1 MPSPILPAPSAAGT
15 PASAKA
21 WLAGLAIVA
30 GLAIALWIMGRTPL
44 CTCGSIKLW
53 HGVVQSAENSQH
65 ITDWYTPSHV
75 IHGFVFY
82 VFLWW
87 LMPKASFATR
97 LLLALGIES
106 AWEIIENTNATIERY
121 RTATIAL
128 DYYGDSILNS
138 VMDVLAMVAGF
149 FLASILPV
157 WLTIALAI
165 SAELFT
171 GYMIRD
177 NLTLNVIM
185 LLYPLDA
192 IKAWQ
197 TGAGPS

>member
-1 MPSPILPAPSAAGT
+1 MAVPSAPAPSDHSGFSPAAAWAAGLT
-15 PASAKA
+15 II
-21 WLAGLAIVA
+21 AGLAFV
-30 GLAIALWIMGRTPL
+30 LWGMGRTPI
-44 CTCGSIKLW
+44 CTCGDIKFW
-53 HGVVQSAENSQH
+53 HGVVQSSENSQH

-75 IHGFVFY
+75 IHGFIFY
-82 VFLWW
+82 GVLWW

-97 LLLALGIES
+97 LVLALGLES

-121 RTATIAL
+121 RTSTIAL
-128 DYYGDSILNS
+128 DYFGDSILNS
-138 VMDVLAMVAGF
+138 VMDVAAMATGF
-149 FLASILPV
+149 WLASVLPV
-157 WLTIALAI
+157 WLTVALAVG
-165 SAELFT
+165 AELFT

-197 TGAGPS
+197 SGAG

>member
-1 MPSPILPAPSAAGT
+1 MTGEASPEPQGAFGFT
-15 PASAKA
+15 PAMA
-21 WLAGLAIVA
+21 WAAGLAIVA
-30 GLAIALWIMGRTPL
+30 GIALILWGMGRTPI
-44 CTCGSIKLW
+44 CTCGDIKLW
-53 HGVVQSAENSQH
+53 HGVVHSAENSQH

-75 IHGFVFY
+75 IHGFIFY
-82 VFLWW
+82 AVLWW

-97 LLLALGIES
+97 LLLALGIEG
-106 AWEIIENTNATIERY
+106 AWEIVENTTATIERY

-138 VMDVLAMVAGF
+138 VMDVLAMTAGF
-149 FLASILPV
+149 WLASVLPV
-157 WLTIALAI
+157 GLTIALAI
-165 SAELFT
+165 GAELFT

-185 LLYPLDA
+185 LLYPIDA

-197 TGAGPS
+197 AGAG